1 MQIAL
6 LTRNDSTFRRI
17 KNAFEADGMPDCVRY
32 TDELGLIR
40 SLERSPPDLV
50 IIESETEF
58 STSNLVLAWRACHFR
73 QDLPVMMIGQW
84 WDSVSMTNALH
95 AGVDEIVV
103 GEFRL
108 EEIVARGRHAVER
121 RRGERTAQS
130 IITLGSSTLYR
141 ATREFVTLDKRVR
154 LTAREFSIA
163 WLFFSHPGALIT
175 RKELAHAVW
184 GKELDI
190 AGRSLEQHIYK
201 LRAKLELDEHSG
213 LTLRTVYSLGYMLEQ
228 VEAPHRRDLCTTR
241 APRARMAEAVS

>member
-17 KNAFEADGMPDCVRY
+17 SHAFEAAGAPACVRF

-58 STSNLVLAWRACHFR
+58 SPSNLVLAWRACHFR

-103 GEFRL
+103 GTFRV
-108 EEIVARGRHAVER
+108 EEIVARGRHAVEG
-121 RRGERTAQS
+121 RRGANTAQNFV
-130 IITLGSSTLYR
+130 TLGSCTLYR
-141 ATREFVTLDKRVR
+141 TTREFVTADKRVR

-163 WLFFSHPGALIT
+163 WLFFSNPGSLVT

-201 LRAKLELDEHSG
+201 LRAKLEFGEHSG
-213 LTLRTVYSLGYMLEQ
+213 LKLRTVYSLGYMLEEI
-228 VEAPHRRDLCTTR
+228 EAPARRDWCPLR
-241 APRARMAEAVS
+241 APRACAAEAVS

>member
-6 LTRNDSTFRRI
+6 LTRNESTFRRI
-17 KNAFEADGMPDCVRY
+17 KGAFEADGAPDCVRY
-32 TDELGLIR
+32 TDELALIR
-40 SLERSPPDLV
+40 SLDRNPPDLV
-50 IIESETEF
+50 IIESGAEF
-58 STSNLVLAWRACHFR
+58 SAGNLVLAWRSCHFR

-108 EEIVARGRHAVER
+108 EEIVARGRHVVES
-121 RRGERTAQS
+121 RRGEPTAQS
-130 IITLGSSTLYR
+130 FVTLESSTLYR
-141 ATREFVTLDKRVR
+141 TTREFVTHAKRVR

-163 WLFFSHPGALIT
+163 WLFFSNPGALIT

-184 GKELDI
+184 GKELEI

-201 LRAKLELDEHSG
+201 LRAKLEFDEHSS
-213 LTLRTVYSLGYMLEQ
+213 LKLRTVYSLGYMLEQ
-228 VEAPHRRDLCTTR
+228 IPAPHHRSTCAARIR
-241 APRARMAEAVS
+241 AVEAVS

>member
-17 KNAFEADGMPDCVRY
+17 KGAFEADGAPDCVRY

-50 IIESETEF
+50 IIESATEF
-58 STSNLVLAWRACHFR
+58 SASNLVLAWRACHFR

-103 GEFRL
+103 GELRL
-108 EEIVARGRHAVER
+108 EEIVARGRHAVES
-121 RRGERTAQS
+121 RRGTSAAQS
-130 IITLGSSTLYR
+130 FITLGSSTLYR
-141 ATREFVTLDKRVR
+141 TTREFVTVDRRVR
-154 LTAREFSIA
+154 LTAREFIIA
-163 WLFFSHPGALIT
+163 WLFFSNPGALIT

-190 AGRSLEQHIYK
+190 AVRSLEQHIYK
-201 LRAKLELDEHSG
+201 LRAKLEFDELTG
-213 LTLRTVYSLGYMLEQ
+213 LKLRTVYSLGYMLEQ
-228 VEAPHRRDLCTTR
+228 IQTPHHRNICATR
-241 APRARMAEAVS
+241 MRVMEAVS

>member
-1 MQIAL
+1 MA
-6 LTRNDSTFRRI
+6 
-17 KNAFEADGMPDCVRY
+17 DCVRY

-40 SLERSPPDLV
+40 SLERRPPDLV

-73 QDLPVMMIGQW
+73 QDLPVMMIGQSW
-84 WDSVSMTNALH
+84 NSVSMTNALH
-95 AGVDEIVV
+95 AGVDEMVV

-121 RRGERTAQS
+121 LRGKPTAAN
-130 IITLGSSTLYR
+130 IITLASSTLFQ

-163 WLFFSHPGALIT
+163 WLFFSNPGALIT

-213 LTLRTVYSLGYMLEQ
+213 LKLRTVYSLGYMLEQ
-228 VEAPHRRDLCTTR
+228 IKTPHLWNICATR
-241 APRARMAEAVS
+241 APRARVAEAVS